1 MMVSLK
7 AVFALLAIVS
17 STALGLSP
25 RVKHESRRALPPH
38 WEQSHRAP
46 ADTILPLRIGL
57 AQNNID
63 RIEELLL
70 DVSHPTSPNY
80 GNHWSASKVAETFR
94 PTTETVDTVR
104 GWLVGKGIDR
114 SRIQLS
120 KSGGWIEV
128 DVSVAEAEDLLDT
141 EYHVYNHA
149 LTNTKHIG
157 CGSGYHVPEH
167 VSKHVELITPS
178 LHFDTVLSGHG
189 HSFQKRSDHNT
200 RPGQPG
206 FGPVSPINA
215 GSIKVSNSVSRH

>member
-1 MMVSLK
+1 MRIYRAIILK
-7 AVFALLAIVS
+7 S
-17 STALGLSP
+17 
-25 RVKHESRRALPPH
+25 
-38 WEQSHRAP
+38 RAP

-80 GNHWSASKVAETFR
+80 SNHWPASKVTETFR
-94 PTTETVDTVR
+94 PTTETVDTVH
-104 GWLVGKGIDR
+104 GWLVEKGIDR
-114 SRIQLS
+114 SRIRLS

-128 DVSVAEAEDLLDT
+128 DVSVAEAENLLDT

-149 LTNTKHIG
+149 LTNAKHVG

-178 LHFDTVLSGHG
+178 LHFDTVLSGRG
-189 HSFQKRSDHNT
+189 HEVQKRLEHNA

-206 FGPVSPINA
+206 FGPVSPKSVGA
-215 GSIKVSNSVSRH
+215 IKVRGLIFCGFHKTSGELLTIQSEHH